1 MLNIYRY
8 MSLYFLLLILISPLR
23 LTAQTKDYIAII
35 PSFHIR
41 QNTTDAESPLELRNL
56 HFIIF
61 AYENAIVVY
70 SESDFI
76 NQSENVIEQELG
88 LPSTGHNVNGNDP
101 GGRISNG
108 IRSTQLWVQGE
119 KVNPQFIQDGDEEWY
134 TIQTKLQPRESRK
147 VKALY
152 WAETSL
158 ADIEDLPGLD
168 TTVITNGKRG
178 FLIDLAHAAKW
189 KSTIQSIDITIVLKD
204 GIFPSWETYSA
215 GLPSYNL
222 KDSSLTWSM
231 KYIKPSTNDNVLVKY
246 ESFNNSDST
255 TNTIAK
261 LSTFIV
267 KQAYGELQYFVSQLN
282 KL

>member
-1 MLNIYRY
+1 
-8 MSLYFLLLILISPLR
+8 
-23 LTAQTKDYIAII
+23 
-35 PSFHIR
+35 
-41 QNTTDAESPLELRNL
+41 
-56 HFIIF
+56 
-61 AYENAIVVY
+61 
-70 SESDFI
+70 
-76 NQSENVIEQELG
+76 
-88 LPSTGHNVNGNDP
+88 
-101 GGRISNG
+101 
-108 IRSTQLWVQGE
+108 
-119 KVNPQFIQDGDEEWY
+119 
-134 TIQTKLQPRESRK
+134 
-147 VKALY
+147 VKALF

-158 ADIEDLPGLD
+158 ANIEDLPGLD
-168 TTVITNGKRG
+168 TTIITNGKRG

-189 KSTIQSIDITIVLKD
+189 KSTIESINITIILKD

-261 LSTFIV
+261 LSTFMV
-267 KQAYGELQYFVSQLN
+267 KQAYGELQYFVSQLD

>member
-1 MLNIYRY
+1 

-41 QNTTDAESPLELRNL
+41 QNTTNAESPLELRNL

-189 KSTIQSIDITIVLKD
+189 KSTIQSIDITIILKD